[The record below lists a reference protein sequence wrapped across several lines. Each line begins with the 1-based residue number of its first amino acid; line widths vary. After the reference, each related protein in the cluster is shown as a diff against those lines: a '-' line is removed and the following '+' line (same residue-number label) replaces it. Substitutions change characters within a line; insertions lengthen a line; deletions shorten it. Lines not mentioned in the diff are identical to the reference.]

1 LNCEENKIRMM
12 KKVDGRISADE
23 EAALRAHVEGCEEC
37 RAELADFVEQKAA
50 TDLIRERLQYD
61 AALDDYWKGVHNR
74 LERGVGLGL
83 FIVGIGIMTGFGL
96 FAALSDPSIP
106 IALRIGIGAS
116 AAGAVILLV
125 SVIRWRL
132 KTAKKDKYTE
142 VIR

>member
-1 LNCEENKIRMM
+1 MNCEENKIRMM

-83 FIVGIGIMTGFGL
+83 FMVYGMVKNHKGTVKAESREGEGTRFVL
-96 FAALSDPSIP
+96 TFPRP
-106 IALRIGIGAS
+106 
-116 AAGAVILLV
+116 
-125 SVIRWRL
+125 
-132 KTAKKDKYTE
+132 
-142 VIR
+142 